1 MSQNKGILLNG
12 ALTPKVLNI
21 PFACSLINLYFLL
34 LHKAHFVGSIFLP
47 LLVLEGQ
54 PVHS

>member
-1 MSQNKGILLNG
+1 MSPNKGILLNG

-34 LHKAHFVGSIFLP
+34 LHKAHFVGSIFFTIT
-47 LLVLEGQ
+47 
-54 PVHS
+54 SS